1 VTDYSGQYFI
11 KTEQDGGF
19 SKIYRA
25 DTGVMSGVYEAHLID
40 PTSFEPLGPKLI
52 RRSVLEEMLRVKTL
66 KQLVSTINT
75 WNNED
80 RRLRV

>member
-1 VTDYSGQYFI
+1 MTDYSGQYFI

-25 DTGVMSGVYEAHLID
+25 DRGVMSGVYEAHLID

-52 RRSVLEEMLRVKTL
+52 RRSALEEIPSLTQVGRMNFITL
-66 KQLVSTINT
+66 LFNLIS
-75 WNNED
+75 D
-80 RRLRV
+80 

>member
-1 VTDYSGQYFI
+1 
-11 KTEQDGGF
+11 
-19 SKIYRA
+19 
-25 DTGVMSGVYEAHLID
+25 MSGVYEAHLID

-52 RRSVLEEMLRVKTL
+52 RRSALEEMLRVKTL

>member
-1 VTDYSGQYFI
+1 MTDYSGQYFI
-11 KTEQDGGF
+11 KTEKDDGF

-25 DTGVMSGVYEAHLID
+25 DMGAMSGVYKAHLID
-40 PTSFEPLGPKLI
+40 SISFETLGPKLI
-52 RRSVLEEMLRVKTL
+52 RRSALEEMLRVKTL

>member
-11 KTEQDGGF
+11 KTEQNGGF

-25 DTGVMSGVYEAHLID
+25 DAGVMSGVYEAHLID
-40 PTSFEPLGPKLI
+40 PISFKPLGPKLL
-52 RRSVLEEMLRVKTL
+52 RRSALEEMLRVKTL
-66 KQLVSTINT
+66 KQLVSTVNS

-80 RRLRV
+80 RRQRL